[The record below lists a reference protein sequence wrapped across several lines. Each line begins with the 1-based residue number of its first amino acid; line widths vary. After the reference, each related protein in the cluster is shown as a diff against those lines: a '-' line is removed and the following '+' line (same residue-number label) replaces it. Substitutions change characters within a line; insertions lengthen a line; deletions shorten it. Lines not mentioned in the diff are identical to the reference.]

1 MISMYEAT
9 VTPLKRALKNV
20 SNILK
25 KGEAYADTNQIEHS
39 VLLNSRL
46 FPDMYSLTRQVQI
59 ATDMSKGGVARLA
72 NLEIPKFED
81 TETSFAEL
89 QTRITKTLEFIESV
103 TPTQLEGSE
112 SREIILTI
120 RKVDLKFND
129 KEYLLYWVI
138 PNVYFHVT
146 TAYNIL
152 RHNGTPL
159 GKADFLGPRK

>member
-1 MISMYEAT
+1 MYEAT